1 MGRRELLDA
10 LEREGQETMAS
21 IAGREAAEGE
31 RLRAAAGERLA
42 GLRLEQEQLCELQC
56 RDLQHKVMS
65 KAHREAAL
73 IRLRAEYALSL
84 RLWERALAAVLQFRP
99 ENPEAL
105 LRALAAELPPDQWL
119 TVRVNPGCA
128 SPASSCFPGAEI
140 IADAALSAGFKATT
154 ADGGLTVDNT
164 LQTRLARLWPE
175 LLPQLM
181 SELRQLLE

>member
-21 IAGREAAEGE
+21 IADREAVEGE
-31 RLRAAAGERLA
+31 RLRVAAGQRLA
-42 GLRLEQEQLCELQC
+42 GLRLEHEQLCDRQC

-65 KAHREAAL
+65 KALREAAL
-73 IRLRAEYALSL
+73 IRLRAEHSLSL
-84 RLWERALAAVLQFRP
+84 RLWDRALIAVMQHRP
-99 ENPEAL
+99 EHPEKL
-105 LRALAAELPPDQWL
+105 WRDLAAELPPDQWL
-119 TVRVNPGCA
+119 TVQVNPGA
-128 SPASSCFPGAEI
+128 VSLATSCFPGAEI
-140 IADAALSAGFKATT
+140 IVDAELSAGFKATT

-181 SELRQLLE
+181 TEMRQLLE

>member
-10 LEREGQETMAS
+10 LEREGQETMAA
-21 IAGREAAEGE
+21 IADREAVEGE
-31 RLRAAAGERLA
+31 RLRVAAMERLA
-42 GLRLEQEQLCELQC
+42 GLRLEQEQLCERQC
-56 RDLQHKVMS
+56 RDRQHKVMS
-65 KAHREAAL
+65 KALREESL
-73 IRLRAEYALSL
+73 IRLRAEDSLAL
-84 RLWERALAAVLQFRP
+84 RLWDRALAAVMQCKP

-119 TVRVNPGCA
+119 TVRVNPGTVSSA
-128 SPASSCFPGAEI
+128 ASCFPGAEI
-140 IADAALSAGFKATT
+140 IADAAMSAGFKATT

-181 SELRQLLE
+181 SEMRQLLE